1 MKFIIT
7 LVLAMIAGSS
17 AEAAWNCKNRF
28 GTVAQIQDIGNG
40 ISMNFSH
47 PSFKP
52 AKLKYSGRTTNNLY
66 FGKSDKVIAIVE
78 KSVFE
83 NGKGKVSYGFRSGS
97 KSGPANRWY
106 YFYCN

>member
-1 MKFIIT
+1 MKFVIALA
-7 LVLAMIAGSS
+7 LVMFAGNS
-17 AEAAWNCKNRF
+17 AEAAWNCTNRF

-40 ISMNFSH
+40 VSIKFSH
-47 PSFKP
+47 PAYKP
-52 AKLKYSGRTTNNLY
+52 VKLKYSGQTSNNLY
-66 FGKSDKVIAIVE
+66 FGKSDKVIAIIQ

-97 KSGPANRWY
+97 KSGPANRWF